1 MPKLYI
7 YPFLNLFGH
16 GHTPIWPNLPNNVT
30 FIVVG
35 MVYWNFNSWVVE
47 NPITRIRKPSTLYVC
62 LKMVHT
68 PVRGNSKRKN
78 NHKQILGVH
87 RFGWSI
93 SSHQPQKI
101 DHSRPLRTKRSPI
114 LSYLPQSKSHHSSD
128 VVKKRLCSNLSRNI
142 TILPPLHGNPQYDR
156 KATYHY
162 FSRNL
167 LLYLCNG
174 L

>member
-7 YPFLNLFGH
+7 YPFLNLFGD

-68 PVRGNSKRKN
+68 PIRGNSKRKN

-87 RFGWSI
+87 RSGWSI

-101 DHSRPLRTKRSPI
+101 DHSRPLRTKRSAI

-128 VVKKRLCSNLSRNI
+128 VV
-142 TILPPLHGNPQYDR
+142 
-156 KATYHY
+156 
-162 FSRNL
+162 
-167 LLYLCNG
+167 
-174 L
+174 